1 MIKAKENKKIR
12 GVFMATKSEKTVR
25 KPRERKTKDKNEKL
39 FTDALA
45 NLEKIAK
52 ERLQT
57 ARDPFSTGVKMASQL
72 RALAASIE
80 SEIDDQSVTMT
91 EASYV
96 SNGMLG
102 VGV

>member
-1 MIKAKENKKIR
+1 
-12 GVFMATKSEKTVR
+12 MATKTEKTGA
-25 KPRERKTKDKNEKL
+25 KPRERKAKDKSEKL
-39 FTDALA
+39 FTDTLA
-45 NLEKIAK
+45 SLEKIAK

-57 ARDPFSTGVKMASQL
+57 ARDPFSAGVKMASQL

-80 SEIDDQSVTMT
+80 SEIDDQSITMT

>member
-1 MIKAKENKKIR
+1 
-12 GVFMATKSEKTVR
+12 MATKTARSGAKSSEQRIRDKSEKQF
-25 KPRERKTKDKNEKL
+25 K
-39 FTDALA
+39 DALA
-45 NLEKIAK
+45 SVEKIAR

-57 ARDPFSTGVKMASQL
+57 AKDPFSIGVRMASQL
-72 RALAASIE
+72 RTLAASIE
-80 SEIDDQSVTMT
+80 SEIDDQSITMT

>member
-1 MIKAKENKKIR
+1 
-12 GVFMATKSEKTVR
+12 MATKTGKGSAKSPEQKSKEKSEKQF
-25 KPRERKTKDKNEKL
+25 K
-39 FTDALA
+39 DALA
-45 NLEKIAK
+45 NVEKIAK

-57 ARDPFSTGVKMASQL
+57 AKDPFSVGVKMASQL
-72 RALAASIE
+72 RSLAAIIE
-80 SEIDDQSVTMT
+80 SEIDDQSITMT